1 MVPPGAGDGAG
12 DYEWLGELPLGAA
25 FCFAFVRG
33 VDEAEVLRR
42 FGADP
47 DSARPMT
54 LDEIDRAQ
62 QDAQP
67 DALLLAAVTK
77 VGDWVVVVEP
87 NGFQST
93 LDEVLSAV
101 SAGGEV
107 LSVYRNLDAVGQIS
121 HAVDGRLRTA
131 FDQLVPYLRWGGLP
145 DALLPVMLAVGLDP
159 DGGTPP
165 DPDGA
170 ALALAERVTGIR
182 LTPET
187 LSGALPTVVLS
198 AVEDSG

>member
-1 MVPPGAGDGAG
+1 MSPGASDPAG
-12 DYEWLGELPLGAA
+12 DYGWLADLPLGAA
-25 FCFAFVRG
+25 FALAFVRG
-33 VDEAEVLRR
+33 LDEAEVLRR

-54 LDEIDRAQ
+54 LAEIDRAQ
-62 QDAQP
+62 QDALP
-67 DALLLAAVTK
+67 ESLLLAAVTK
-77 VGDWVVVVEP
+77 VGDWVLVLEP
-87 NGFQST
+87 GGFQST
-93 LDEVLSAV
+93 LDEVLSVV

-131 FDQLVPYLRWGGLP
+131 FDQLVPYLRWGSLP

-159 DGGTPP
+159 DGGTAP
-165 DPDGA
+165 DPDAA
-170 ALALAERVTGIR
+170 ALALAERVTGVR
-182 LTPET
+182 LTEET

-198 AVEDSG
+198 AREPE